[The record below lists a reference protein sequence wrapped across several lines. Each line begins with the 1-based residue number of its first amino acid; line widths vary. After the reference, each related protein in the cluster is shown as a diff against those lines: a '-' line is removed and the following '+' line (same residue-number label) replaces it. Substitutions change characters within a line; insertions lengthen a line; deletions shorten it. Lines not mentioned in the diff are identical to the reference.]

1 MKTAIEPYRRLF
13 RLPGVPSL
21 VALGLVTRIP
31 ATATGLTIWLHAADT
46 LEVSALQA
54 GVVSAASTVGIAVGS
69 PLLGRV
75 VDRRGVRPVVAVTT
89 LAQVVFWLAAPSLPY
104 EALVAAAFVGGLLM
118 LPVFGLIRQ
127 CVAAMVPKEQHRTG
141 FALDSMCVELSYMI
155 GPAVG
160 AAAVSLLSSTVAMR
174 AVGVGFALAGLG
186 LYLLDPPSRSAEEL
200 AEGPQRKV
208 PTRHWLNVR
217 VLTIF
222 GVTAALTFV
231 LTATDLAIV
240 ATLQRS
246 GDTVWIGLVIG
257 LWCFASLVGGFV
269 YGVLPRGFSPL
280 VMIGGLCA
288 LTIPVGFVGG
298 GWWWLIPALIPGG
311 LLCAPSLSTTVDY
324 VNKSVPAAARG
335 ESMGMHGTFLTI
347 GVSLAGPVAG
357 LIIDAWGPKWAFTG
371 AGLIGLVL
379 VLVAV
384 PFWRMPVKAAEPV
397 EVPA

>member
-13 RLPGVPSL
+13 RLPGIPSL
-21 VALGLVTRIP
+21 VALGLLTRIP
-31 ATATGLTIWLHAADT
+31 ATATGLTITLHVVQT
-46 LEVSALQA
+46 LGLSWAQA
-54 GVVSAASTVGIAVGS
+54 GIAGTASTVGIAVGS

-75 VDRRGVRPVVAVTT
+75 VDRRGARAVVAVTSAVQ
-89 LAQVVFWLAAPSLPY
+89 LVFWLVAPSLPY
-104 EALVAAAFVGGLLM
+104 EALVGAAFVGGLLM

-141 FALDSMCVELSYMI
+141 FALDSMAVELSYMI

-160 AAAVSLLSSTVAMR
+160 AAAVSTLSSTVAMR
-174 AVGVGFALAGLG
+174 SVGIGFALAGLG
-186 LYLLDPPSRSAEEL
+186 LFLLNPPTRSAEEL
-200 AEGPQRKV
+200 AEGPHQKV
-208 PTRHWLNVR
+208 PTRRWLNTR

-222 GVTAALTFV
+222 GVTSALTFV

-240 ATLQRS
+240 ATLEKA
-246 GDTVWIGLVIG
+246 GDAAWIGLVIG

-335 ESMGMHGTFLTI
+335 ESMGLHGTFLTI
-347 GVSLAGPVAG
+347 GVSSAGPVAG
-357 LIIDAWGPKWAFTG
+357 VIIDTWGPNWAFTG
-371 AGLIGLVL
+371 AGAIGLAL

-384 PFWRMPVKAAEPV
+384 PFWRLAPREVVK
-397 EVPA
+397 VPA